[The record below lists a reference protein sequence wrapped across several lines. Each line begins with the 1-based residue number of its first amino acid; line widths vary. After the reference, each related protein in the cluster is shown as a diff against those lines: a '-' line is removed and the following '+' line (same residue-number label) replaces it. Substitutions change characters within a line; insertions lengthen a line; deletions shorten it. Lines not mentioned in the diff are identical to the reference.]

1 MCPYH
6 NDPNP
11 DPYWAHV
18 LGGPGADPLLGDDE
32 HKAMYGPCFN
42 GAASQPMACIQHP
55 ALFPPEIFGPFFYPA
70 QRFEQQPTESG
81 ATGGVAFN
89 AIHPF
94 LNLYGLSAYEPTVGP
109 SGYGLGASRSH
120 QLTPNWFYFRPML
133 ADGQPLERAMT
144 LCIIRVQ
151 YWLSGTSVYN
161 TSSAT
166 IDGTVM
172 QFLEPYLG
180 TFWPAW
186 AQFACSPG
194 CHRDA
199 AYAQRNFRSPADYGD
214 KVWLYRCSVDHP
226 PTA

>member
-70 QRFEQQPTESG
+70 QQFEQQPTESG

-89 AIHPF
+89 VIHPF
-94 LNLYGLSAYEPTVGP
+94 LNLYSLSAYEPTVGP
-109 SGYGLGASRSH
+109 SGYGLGAS
-120 QLTPNWFYFRPML
+120 
-133 ADGQPLERAMT
+133 
-144 LCIIRVQ
+144 RVQ